1 MRTLKF
7 LLQKEFRQL
16 LRSKGTIRM
25 LIIVPVIQLLLLPM
39 TADYSVKNIEIAIVD
54 HDHSQYSQKLIS
66 KITASGY
73 FRLSGYNSSFK
84 EAYTLV
90 EKDKADLV
98 LEIPEGFERN
108 IIRENAQKLFIAV
121 NAINGTKA
129 GLGGAYLASIL
140 ADFNAQLR
148 ATLIQPERFA
158 ATPSIDVVS
167 SNWYNPLMDFHLYI
181 VPGILVTL
189 LTGIGIIQ
197 AALGLV
203 KEKEIGTIE
212 QINVTPIKK
221 YQFILGKLIPYVV
234 MGFVVLSVGLLV
246 SWLFYGIVPMGTFAL
261 LYGSA
266 LIYLFS
272 LLGMGLLISTYCN
285 TQQEAMSISLF
296 FLMIF
301 NLMSGL
307 FTSID
312 SMPEWARFLAHCF
325 PVSHFIEAMRMIVL
339 KGSTLSDVSGH
350 LYALLAIGVVFNIW
364 AILNYRK
371 TT

>member
-16 LRSKGTIRM
+16 LRNKGTIRM
-25 LIIVPVIQLLLLPM
+25 LIIAPVIQLLLLPM
-39 TADYSVKNIEIAIVD
+39 AADYSVKNISIAIVD
-54 HDHSQYSQKLIS
+54 HDHSQYSQEMIS
-66 KITASGY
+66 KINSSGY
-73 FRLSGYNSSFK
+73 FQLTGYSASFK
-84 EAYTLV
+84 EAYNLV
-90 EKDKADLV
+90 EKDKADIV
-98 LEIPEGFERN
+98 LEIPEGFEKN
-108 IIRENAQKLFIAV
+108 IIRENAQKIFVAA

-129 GLGGAYLASIL
+129 GLGGAYLASIITE
-140 ADFNAQLR
+140 FNSQLR
-148 ATLIQPERFA
+148 TEWIQPERFSPA
-158 ATPSIDVVS
+158 PTVTVS
-167 SNWYNPLMDFHLYI
+167 ASNWYNPFMDFHLFI

-246 SWLFYGIVPMGTFAL
+246 SWLFYGIIPVGSFAL

-266 LIYLFS
+266 LVYLFS

-307 FTSID
+307 FTSLD
-312 SMPEWARFLAHCF
+312 SMPEWAKFLAHLF

-339 KGSTLSDVSGH
+339 KGSTFSDVAGH
-350 LYALLAIGVVFNIW
+350 LGALVLIGVVFNVW
-364 AILNYRK
+364 AIINYRK

>member
-16 LRSKGTIRM
+16 LRNKGTIRM
-25 LIIVPVIQLLLLPM
+25 LIIAPVIQLLLLPM
-39 TADYSVKNIEIAIVD
+39 AADYSVKNISIAIVD
-54 HDHSQYSQKLIS
+54 HDHSQYSQKMIS
-66 KITASGY
+66 KISSSGY
-73 FRLSGYNSSFK
+73 FTLAGYSASFK
-84 EAYTLV
+84 EAYNLV

-98 LEIPEGFERN
+98 LEIPEGFEEN
-108 IIRENAQKLFIAV
+108 IIRENAQKIFVAV

-129 GLGGAYLASIL
+129 GLGGAYLASIIT
-140 ADFNAQLR
+140 DFNAMLR
-148 ATLIQPERFA
+148 TEWIQPEKFSPA
-158 ATPSIDVVS
+158 PVATVS
-167 SNWYNPLMDFHLYI
+167 ASNWYNPYMDFHLFI

-246 SWLFYGIVPMGTFAL
+246 SWLFYGIVPLGSFAL

-266 LIYLFS
+266 LVYLFS

-307 FTSID
+307 FTSLD
-312 SMPEWARFLAHCF
+312 SMPEWAKFLAHLF

-339 KGSTLSDVSGH
+339 KGSTFSDVAGH
-350 LYALLAIGVVFNIW
+350 LGALVAIGVVFNVW